1 MSVGYEDMRE
11 KLVRGASEDDVTG
24 LVNTMI
30 KMRTNQAF
38 RDVAVMA
45 FQTRDIRG
53 GRGERRLFYLMFKAI
68 AAYNLELAQDLIPLI
83 PEYGSWDDM
92 FALATEL
99 SPILKLKIFRV
110 AAAQLEKDEKA
121 LATGEPISLLGKWA
135 PREGK
140 AFSAIAA
147 DFARHISGSI
157 NPLVKHSQ
165 VMASYRRRLVRLNAA
180 LKTVETLECANKW
193 DQIEPG
199 CVPGGARHIKM
210 AAYLNEV
217 PHRKNVLRE
226 AENEKRNTCRKKF
239 REFLYERFE
248 NPVSCAPV
256 DDARYD
262 PVRQVVDIWLE
273 GGWRV

>member
-1 MSVGYEDMRE
+1 
-11 KLVRGASEDDVTG
+11 
-24 LVNTMI
+24 
-30 KMRTNQAF
+30 
-38 RDVAVMA
+38 
-45 FQTRDIRG
+45 
-53 GRGERRLFYLMFKAI
+53 
-68 AAYNLELAQDLIPLI
+68 
-83 PEYGSWDDM
+83 
-92 FALATEL
+92 
-99 SPILKLKIFRV
+99 
-110 AAAQLEKDEKA
+110 
-121 LATGEPISLLGKWA
+121 
-135 PREGK
+135 
-140 AFSAIAA
+140 
-147 DFARHISGSI
+147 
-157 NPLVKHSQ
+157 
-165 VMASYRRRLVRLNAA
+165 MASYRRRLVRLNAA

>member
-1 MSVGYEDMRE
+1 MSVDYEDMRQQ
-11 KLVRGASEDDVTG
+11 LVRGASEDDVTCV
-24 LVNTMI
+24 VNTMI
-30 KMRTNQAF
+30 EMRTNQAF

-45 FQTRDIRG
+45 FQTRDVRG

-92 FALATEL
+92 FTLATEL
-99 SPILKLKIFRV
+99 PPILKLKIFRV

-121 LATGEPISLLGKWA
+121 LATGGPISLLGKWA

-140 AFSAIAA
+140 AIAA
-147 DFARHISGSI
+147 DFARHLSGNI

-193 DQIEPG
+193 DQIEPRR
-199 CVPGGARHIKM
+199 VPGGARHIKM

-226 AENEKRNTCRKKF
+226 AENEKRNACRKKF
-239 REFLYERFE
+239 REFLHERFE
-248 NPVSCAPV
+248 NPVSRAAV
-256 DDARYD
+256 DDTRYD